1 MLKIGKRSLGY
12 LVTSIFVLL
21 CGQMVC
27 IGAPLA
33 RADAGGSSSNTS
45 TSKSSTTSKQSSST
59 NKSSSRQSSSAN
71 KGSSTSNSSSNG
83 GASASYTYTVHLAR
97 V

>member
-59 NKSSSRQSSSAN
+59 NK
-71 KGSSTSNSSSNG
+71 GSSTSNSSSNG